1 MGGGTWESGWY
12 LYVTVCIVPSRSVD
26 GGAET
31 QCGQRV
37 TTHHKSMRELVE
49 WVEFNN
55 MVLGTPELYTPRF
68 SVEHAD
74 GSSLSND
81 ELSRLMRA
89 ASQEAC
95 NGRALEGIAVAQRCS
110 I

>member
-1 MGGGTWESGWY
+1 MGGTRESWQC
-12 LYVTVCIVPSRSVD
+12 LYVTVCIVPSRSAD

-31 QCGQRV
+31 RCGQRV
-37 TTHHKSMRELVE
+37 IIHHGSMRELVE

-55 MVLGTPELYTPRF
+55 MVLGTPEPYTPRF

-74 GSSLSND
+74 GSPLSEE
-81 ELSRLMRA
+81 ELLRLRPV

-95 NGRALEGIAVAQRCS
+95 NERISSGLLVFKRR
-110 I
+110 